1 LFRAPLAAGTLEPL
15 RVRAACWVPDLRQSA
30 WPKLARAITQEAL
43 QYTLDWEKC
52 HTTLTGQGIEKFKRP
67 TKAEQRK
74 RRCLDAG
81 RCLCSPPRERRG
93 LHAILQSL
101 NAALKKFMGPGS
113 RKKGVSANRKALEDA
128 SVIMR
133 FIGSRPAPSRAT
145 PEDTR
150 WLHVPLLYLEPL
162 RPTFLQLYEHST
174 IQDDQS
180 RSFTVAHKPGTD
192 HAWWQTLWEAL
203 ESMPID
209 VI

>member
-1 LFRAPLAAGTLEPL
+1 M
-15 RVRAACWVPDLRQSA
+15 
-30 WPKLARAITQEAL
+30 I
-43 QYTLDWEKC
+43 
-52 HTTLTGQGIEKFKRP
+52 GQDIEKFTRP
-67 TKAEQRK
+67 TEAEQRK

-81 RCLCSPPRERRG
+81 RCLCSPQRETRG

-101 NAALKKFMGPGS
+101 NAALKNFMGSGS
-113 RKKGVSANRKALEDA
+113 RKKGMSANHKALEDA

-150 WLHVPLLYLEPL
+150 WLHVPLLYLEPV
-162 RPTFLQLYEHST
+162 RPTLLLLHEHST

-180 RSFTVAHKPGTD
+180 RSFTVTHKPGTD